1 VRIQLL
7 THNVANRVIGST
19 TTHSSSMR
27 KIFCS
32 SKIICSSYEYS
43 YFFTIR
49 KDLNNRYNNRQPKYE
64 YNTLLRR
71 HGYDKHTSEHM
82 FPISIRN
89 EAEVNVWYPE
99 CISNMQLDQ
108 QINCYICTSCRTIL
122 ETSSGD
128 EPLHEGSVLKVLND
142 LYASNSVGP
151 ALISIAPSDELEGE
165 QIGEHVYQT
174 AEGVVREGR
183 TKDCRTK
190 KAELNLQPLW

>member
-1 VRIQLL
+1 MHKQYATRPTDQLL
-7 THNVANRVIGST
+7 YLH
-19 TTHSSSMR
+19 
-27 KIFCS
+27 
-32 SKIICSSYEYS
+32 
-43 YFFTIR
+43 
-49 KDLNNRYNNRQPKYE
+49 
-64 YNTLLRR
+64 
-71 HGYDKHTSEHM
+71 
-82 FPISIRN
+82 
-89 EAEVNVWYPE
+89 
-99 CISNMQLDQ
+99 QL
-108 QINCYICTSCRTIL
+108 RTIL

-151 ALISIAPSDELEGE
+151 TLISIAPSDELEGE